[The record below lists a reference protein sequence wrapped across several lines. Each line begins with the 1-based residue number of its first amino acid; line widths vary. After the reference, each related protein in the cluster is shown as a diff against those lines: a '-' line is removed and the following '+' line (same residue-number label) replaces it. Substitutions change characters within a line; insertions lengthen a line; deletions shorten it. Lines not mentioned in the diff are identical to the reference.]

1 MNNIQKQNCRKPVS
15 MWVSGGFSIFD
26 FLEKSCIMN
35 MYFRSTL
42 RGIAMS
48 KIEDFEN
55 QIVTFGMRDGDLDKY
70 AKFLRYI
77 HEDGLKQQHC
87 YSTALR
93 FPPERAEQAVTL
105 IRFGLQ
111 NFESSWFSVYTSYL
125 SMGSIYEK
133 AENYVKAYEAYLSAN
148 EALGGEH
155 HAYYENVLS
164 SRLLW
169 ARLHMDTFRYSEET
183 ETYYR
188 AFERSDEFSKSF
200 LHQEFKCKV
209 AQIVIFSHY
218 GKYAEAKAALEA
230 ALEMCRPNFRGN
242 LYGLLQ
248 KHRYTEVLPFT
259 PEVAR
264 FLKRSQTYLS

>member
-1 MNNIQKQNCRKPVS
+1 
-15 MWVSGGFSIFD
+15 
-26 FLEKSCIMN
+26 

-148 EALGGEH
+148 EALAVSITPIMKMCYPAAFFGRGCTWIPFAIPRKQKRITALLKEVMNFQK
-155 HAYYENVLS
+155 AFFIRNS
-164 SRLLW
+164 SVK
-169 ARLHMDTFRYSEET
+169 LH
-183 ETYYR
+183 
-188 AFERSDEFSKSF
+188 KS
-200 LHQEFKCKV
+200 
-209 AQIVIFSHY
+209 
-218 GKYAEAKAALEA
+218 
-230 ALEMCRPNFRGN
+230 
-242 LYGLLQ
+242 
-248 KHRYTEVLPFT
+248 
-259 PEVAR
+259 
-264 FLKRSQTYLS
+264 

>member
-1 MNNIQKQNCRKPVS
+1 
-15 MWVSGGFSIFD
+15 
-26 FLEKSCIMN
+26 
-35 MYFRSTL
+35 
-42 RGIAMS
+42 MS

-169 ARLHMDTFRYSEET
+169 ARLHMEIPFAIPRKQKRITALLKEVMNFQK
-183 ETYYR
+183 
-188 AFERSDEFSKSF
+188 AFFIRNSSVKLHKS
-200 LHQEFKCKV
+200 
-209 AQIVIFSHY
+209 
-218 GKYAEAKAALEA
+218 
-230 ALEMCRPNFRGN
+230 
-242 LYGLLQ
+242 
-248 KHRYTEVLPFT
+248 
-259 PEVAR
+259 
-264 FLKRSQTYLS
+264 

>member
-1 MNNIQKQNCRKPVS
+1 
-15 MWVSGGFSIFD
+15 
-26 FLEKSCIMN
+26 

-70 AKFLRYI
+70 AKFLRYV
-77 HEDGLKQQHC
+77 HEDDLKQQHC

-164 SRLLW
+164 SLLLW

-259 PEVAR
+259 PEVVR

>member
-1 MNNIQKQNCRKPVS
+1 
-15 MWVSGGFSIFD
+15 
-26 FLEKSCIMN
+26 MN
-35 MYFRSTL
+35 MYFRLTS
-42 RGIAMS
+42 RGIVMS

-70 AKFLRYI
+70 AKLLRYV
-77 HEDGLKQQHC
+77 HEDGLNQQYC

-164 SRLLW
+164 SRFFGRGCTWITFAIPRKQKRITTPLKEVMNFQK
-169 ARLHMDTFRYSEET
+169 AFFIRNSSVKLH
-183 ETYYR
+183 
-188 AFERSDEFSKSF
+188 KS
-200 LHQEFKCKV
+200 
-209 AQIVIFSHY
+209 
-218 GKYAEAKAALEA
+218 
-230 ALEMCRPNFRGN
+230 
-242 LYGLLQ
+242 
-248 KHRYTEVLPFT
+248 
-259 PEVAR
+259 
-264 FLKRSQTYLS
+264 

>member
-1 MNNIQKQNCRKPVS
+1 M
-15 MWVSGGFSIFD
+15 
-26 FLEKSCIMN
+26 
-35 MYFRSTL
+35 
-42 RGIAMS
+42 
-48 KIEDFEN
+48 
-55 QIVTFGMRDGDLDKY
+55 
-70 AKFLRYI
+70 
-77 HEDGLKQQHC
+77 
-87 YSTALR
+87 
-93 FPPERAEQAVTL
+93 
-105 IRFGLQ
+105 
-111 NFESSWFSVYTSYL
+111 
-125 SMGSIYEK
+125 
-133 AENYVKAYEAYLSAN
+133 SAN